1 MLNSPGAILQQA
13 RNKLGYTIDDVYSKT
28 KINKEYIKGLENDDM
43 SVFPAELYYK
53 NFLKSY
59 ALYLRLNPNEL
70 IQIYEQN
77 KIEHQK
83 SLFKQD
89 KDIENNFICFYK
101 NNKNLLIYVG
111 WFVCIICLIIII
123 IVNLLKTDSINK
135 TKQEQNV
142 NRNTIAVS
150 TLTKVVS
157 SPIEEIKQQ
166 TEKNKQK
173 IYIKALADTWIKI
186 IADNKDIFEGTIRK
200 HFEYKYIASD
210 EFIIKIGNIN
220 TVEVYFNDKLVD
232 IKAGKVSK
240 SNVRTIKLLK
250 NKIVYLTNMSD
261 MIKKEQEKKVNVN
274 KIAVSTLTKVVS
286 SPIEKIKQ
294 QTEKNKQKLYIKA
307 LADTWIKIIADN
319 KDIFEGTI
327 RKHFEYKYIASDEFI
342 IKIGNINTVEVYF
355 NDKLVDIKAG
365 KVSKSNI
372 RTIKLSRNKNEQE

>member
-240 SNVRTIKLLK
+240 SN
-250 NKIVYLTNMSD
+250 
-261 MIKKEQEKKVNVN
+261 
-274 KIAVSTLTKVVS
+274 
-286 SPIEKIKQ
+286 
-294 QTEKNKQKLYIKA
+294 
-307 LADTWIKIIADN
+307 
-319 KDIFEGTI
+319 
-327 RKHFEYKYIASDEFI
+327 
-342 IKIGNINTVEVYF
+342 
-355 NDKLVDIKAG
+355 
-365 KVSKSNI
+365 I

>member
-142 NRNTIAVS
+142 NRNTIA
-150 TLTKVVS
+150 
-157 SPIEEIKQQ
+157 
-166 TEKNKQK
+166 
-173 IYIKALADTWIKI
+173 IY
-186 IADNKDIFEGTIRK
+186 
-200 HFEYKYIASD
+200 
-210 EFIIKIGNIN
+210 
-220 TVEVYFNDKLVD
+220 
-232 IKAGKVSK
+232 
-240 SNVRTIKLLK
+240 
-250 NKIVYLTNMSD
+250 
-261 MIKKEQEKKVNVN
+261 
-274 KIAVSTLTKVVS
+274 
-286 SPIEKIKQ
+286 
-294 QTEKNKQKLYIKA
+294 
-307 LADTWIKIIADN
+307 
-319 KDIFEGTI
+319 
-327 RKHFEYKYIASDEFI
+327 
-342 IKIGNINTVEVYF
+342 
-355 NDKLVDIKAG
+355 
-365 KVSKSNI
+365 
-372 RTIKLSRNKNEQE
+372 